1 MFIPMPR
8 WFPRDQ
14 VLDPPP
20 LYQFCIMDIIGYV
33 VAASCPLTLPSRS
46 ARPPS
51 LSYSRSA
58 RPRICLNST
67 LKEGMVNN
75 NIFPE
80 SFTKLWR
87 GGGSKNRFRAFTHSL
102 FFKFKYWDWI
112 HFFLR
117 MSLYCLIC
125 SKSWRSS

>member
-20 LYQFCIMDIIGYV
+20 PLPILYNGHNWLCCRSV
-33 VAASCPLTLPSRS
+33 LSLPSQS

-87 GGGSKNRFRAFTHSL
+87 GGGSKNRFRAVTHSL